1 MSDVGLIIAG
11 IIIAVIGYLVERFTT
26 GLLSTLGKIVL
37 IVGVVI
43 VIIGFILLAIHLVGA
58 EMLILPQTIQALA

>member
-11 IIIAVIGYLVERFTT
+11 IIIAVVGYLIERYTT
-26 GLLSTLGKIVL
+26 GVFNTLGKIVL

-43 VIIGFILLAIHLVGA
+43 AIIGFILLAVHLVGA
-58 EMLILPQTIQALA
+58 ELLILPQTIQALA